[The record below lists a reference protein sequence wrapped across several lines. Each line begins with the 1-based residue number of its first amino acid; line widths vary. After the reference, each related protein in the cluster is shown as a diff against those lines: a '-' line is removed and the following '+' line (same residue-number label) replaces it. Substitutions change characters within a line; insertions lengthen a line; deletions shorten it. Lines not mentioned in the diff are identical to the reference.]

1 MSEYFPESKS
11 SGGNVKVE
19 LDFSNYAAKANLK
32 NVTGV
37 DTWKF
42 AKNVDFINLKA
53 NVDKLDTD
61 KLKNVPSGLSSL
73 KSKVDKLDLR
83 KLESIPVD
91 LSKLNNVV
99 RNYVVKKTEY
109 NAKIK
114 SIEDKIP
121 NITNLATK
129 TTLNTK
135 INEIKGEIPSTTDI
149 ATTIALNAKIKEV
162 KGEIPNITN
171 LATTAAENKIP
182 SVSNLVKKTDY
193 NTKYKEN

>member
-1 MSEYFPESKS
+1 M
-11 SGGNVKVE
+11 
-19 LDFSNYAAKANLK
+19 
-32 NVTGV
+32 
-37 DTWKF
+37 
-42 AKNVDFINLKA
+42 
-53 NVDKLDTD
+53 
-61 KLKNVPSGLSSL
+61 KNVPSGLSSL

-149 ATTIALNAKIKEV
+149 ATTIALNAKINEV

-171 LATTAAENKIP
+171 LATTTGLTAAENKIP